1 MIKASLTQHTTNT
14 IYTTLR
20 DATLR
25 SKQRDRAMS
34 RVALSPAG

>member
-20 DATLR
+20 DATITEAESKDPEPAQNWR
-25 SKQRDRAMS
+25 S
-34 RVALSPAG
+34 